1 MDKRT
6 NFEILKIVA
15 MFLVLIAI
23 IYAIKLLNSKDI
35 ENKVEKKI
43 QTTIEGQSIVEED
56 THKVEQSNNSNDNN
70 EENQEVAQ

>member
-43 QTTIEGQSIVEED
+43 QTTIEGRSIVEED
-56 THKVEQSNNSNDNN
+56 THKVEQSNTSNNNN
-70 EENQEVAQ
+70 EENREVGQ